1 VELEREQ
8 NQLKYYIS
16 LLEERQALVI
26 QLSYVQRV
34 PQDKAAAEL
43 GVSIRTVQSLKGQA
57 VTALAD
63 MYRLASEVH

>member
-1 VELEREQ
+1 
-8 NQLKYYIS
+8 
-16 LLEERQALVI
+16 LVI

-34 PQDKAAAEL
+34 PQDKATAEL